1 MKPTAPEP
9 EGRVAERKPRSIET
23 IITRSE
29 AILSRLITALEL
41 LHNMEER
48 LIGRSDETETAG
60 DNPVSASHVS
70 TLNQQ
75 QERIEALCVE
85 IINSINRLEDHI

>member
-1 MKPTAPEP
+1 MQTITNAPE
-9 EGRVAERKPRSIET
+9 GQAEVRKTRSIET
-23 IITRSE
+23 IIARNE
-29 AILSRLITALEL
+29 AISGRLITALEL

-48 LIGRSDETETAG
+48 LIGRSDEAEVAG
-60 DNPVSASHVS
+60 DNPVPASHVL